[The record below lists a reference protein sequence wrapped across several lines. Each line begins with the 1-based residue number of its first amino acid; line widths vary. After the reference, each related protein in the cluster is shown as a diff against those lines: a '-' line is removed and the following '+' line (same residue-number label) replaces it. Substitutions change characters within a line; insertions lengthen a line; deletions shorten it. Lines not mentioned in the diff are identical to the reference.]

1 MRGVIVG
8 CAVLLGG
15 VAPGAIAAGPLADG
29 VIAPDVSIDGIPVGG
44 FTIDAARRAVIDARI
59 VPHLAPLVLSLKGRR
74 LSIKPAAAGYSVD
87 LDQTIDTALAY
98 GRAVPVTAPVNVLL
112 SQSVDRARLRT
123 VLAYRAADIELTPV
137 DAALT
142 FRKARPRVRP
152 PRVGTLVDI
161 AKAVPVVA
169 DALIARNIVQV
180 ELPVRRLRPARMTVG
195 SSVVVSRG
203 GRVLTLY
210 RETKRVKTFRVAV
223 GTPRYPTPRGLFAIV
238 NKQRNPTWIPPDS
251 PWAKGLGPIP
261 PGPGNPLG
269 TRWMGTSAS
278 AVGIH
283 GTYAGGTIGSAA
295 SHGCIRMHIRD
306 SEWLYERIKVGTPV
320 LIV

>member
-1 MRGVIVG
+1 MLLGV
-8 CAVLLGG
+8 AVLLGG
-15 VAPGAIAAGPLADG
+15 VAPGAFAADPLADG

-74 LSIKPAAAGYSVD
+74 LSIKPAAAGYAVD
-87 LDQTIDTALAY
+87 LDQTIDTALTY
-98 GRAVPVTAPVNVLL
+98 GRAVPVIAPVNVPLA
-112 SQSVDRARLRT
+112 QTVNRARLRT
-123 VLAYRAADIELTPV
+123 VLKYRASDIELTPV

-223 GTPRYPTPRGLFAIV
+223 GTPRYPTPRGLFSIV
-238 NKQRNPTWIPPDS
+238 SKQRNPTWIPPDS

-320 LIV
+320 LII